1 MVVAALVLVA
11 AAPSQ
16 AAERPRQTGRWLVA
30 FEAGSTAR
38 SSSSL
43 AAVLGRAGARRA
55 GRVVPKL
62 GLATVRGSDAAI
74 RRLRRDP
81 RVASV
86 SREWYRVL
94 RIVPNDPALHIAESA
109 SEWPGTAPG
118 TRLQWAL
125 ERENFYQA
133 WDVATGGGARVAVLD
148 TGVDG
153 SHPELAGKI
162 ASGDAVGTTDPF
174 TDTNGHGTHTS
185 GLACAATNNGR
196 GVAGAGWGCRLTV
209 VKLGSNQFGIPDD
222 EIVAGIQLAV
232 DRGAKT
238 ISMSFGGGGP
248 SAALD
253 RAVDYAISREAVLV
267 AAASNNS
274 TSDQG
279 APASQLQPGNA
290 PDLNAGRGLVVT
302 AADHAD
308 TRAETGYGPQVSLAA
323 YGFYDDA
330 PEGPPGLVSTYPPPP
345 DLIGL
350 ECDSP
355 LLNCRHGIEGD
366 RRYAYLQGTSMA
378 TPQVAGLAALVADLN
393 PWLSVHDRL
402 VLIKRSA
409 RRSGGWSSDLGWGI
423 INAGSAISAAR
434 GIDRRPPRSRPRSRK
449 RVRIRRGRRRA
460 RVRIRWSGSDP
471 AGRPGL
477 VASGVRSY
485 DLYVRRGR
493 GRYQRVR
500 KRTRR
505 RSARLRLRRGTYR
518 FYTRARDR
526 AGNREAAPRR
536 ADARLVVRRP
546 RR

>member
-1 MVVAALVLVA
+1 
-11 AAPSQ
+11 
-16 AAERPRQTGRWLVA
+16 
-30 FEAGSTAR
+30 
-38 SSSSL
+38 
-43 AAVLGRAGARRA
+43 
-55 GRVVPKL
+55 
-62 GLATVRGSDAAI
+62 
-74 RRLRRDP
+74 
-81 RVASV
+81 
-86 SREWYRVL
+86 
-94 RIVPNDPALHIAESA
+94 
-109 SEWPGTAPG
+109 
-118 TRLQWAL
+118 
-125 ERENFYQA
+125 
-133 WDVATGGGARVAVLD
+133 
-148 TGVDG
+148 
-153 SHPELAGKI
+153 
-162 ASGDAVGTTDPF
+162 
-174 TDTNGHGTHTS
+174 
-185 GLACAATNNGR
+185 
-196 GVAGAGWGCRLTV
+196 
-209 VKLGSNQFGIPDD
+209 
-222 EIVAGIQLAV
+222 
-232 DRGAKT
+232 
-238 ISMSFGGGGP
+238 
-248 SAALD
+248 
-253 RAVDYAISREAVLV
+253 V

-434 GIDRRPPRSRPRSRK
+434 GIDRRPPRSRARSRK

-460 RVRIRWSGSDP
+460 RVRIRCRAQIRPAARGSSP
-471 AGRPGL
+471 RASAHTTSPCGAAAGATGGFGSAPGGARHGCACA
-477 VASGVRSY
+477 VAPIAST
-485 DLYVRRGR
+485 RGR
-493 GRYQRVR
+493 GTVPA
-500 KRTRR
+500 T
-505 RSARLRLRRGTYR
+505 ARLHP
-518 FYTRARDR
+518 
-526 AGNREAAPRR
+526 AAPTRSWW
-536 ADARLVVRRP
+536 
-546 RR
+546 